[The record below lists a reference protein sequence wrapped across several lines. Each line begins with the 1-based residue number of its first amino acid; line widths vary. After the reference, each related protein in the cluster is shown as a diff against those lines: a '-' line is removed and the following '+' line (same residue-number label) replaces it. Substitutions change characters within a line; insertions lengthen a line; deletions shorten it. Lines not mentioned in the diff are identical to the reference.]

1 VQLVRTPLA
10 GVPKAGVTKVGL
22 VLNTL
27 FPLPVEAVTPVPP
40 LATARVPA
48 RVTTPVVAVLG
59 VNPVVPAEKELT
71 IAAGAVLAQVVPLD
85 VNKFPEVLGATNVGA
100 EAPLPKITLFAVSVE
115 SPVPP
120 SATARSVMPVIVPPL
135 IVAVVIVAVENI
147 AVPAAIVAVSIL
159 RAGT

>member
-1 VQLVRTPLA
+1 
-10 GVPKAGVTKVGL
+10 
-22 VLNTL
+22 
-27 FPLPVEAVTPVPP
+27 
-40 LATARVPA
+40 
-48 RVTTPVVAVLG
+48 VLG

-71 IAAGAVLAQVVPLD
+71 VVAGVVLAQAVPLD
-85 VNKFPEVLGATNVGA
+85 VNRLPEAPGATASNALV
-100 EAPLPKITLFAVSVE
+100 PLPIKTLFKVRE
-115 SPVPP
+115 DDPVPP